1 MRAGFFVPPGD
12 RHPVSGSHFF
22 RFTCFTT
29 EIGISAFSLLAGT
42 FRLPR
47 LIGVFSHGCRCVRP
61 TFLCVTC
68 TASRAFPHQFWRV
81 LLVVFCLFSVVF
93 AWMRTAF
100 MAGGNAVVRS
110 GFDR

>member
-1 MRAGFFVPPGD
+1 MTLGD
-12 RHPVSGSHFF
+12 RHPVTGSHLLW
-22 RFTCFTT
+22 FTCFTT
-29 EIGISAFSLLAGT
+29 EIVVSSFSLLAGT

-61 TFLCVTC
+61 TFLCDTC
-68 TASRAFPHQFWRV
+68 TASRALHHQFWLV
-81 LLVVFCLFSVVF
+81 LLVVFCLFSVVS

-100 MAGGNAVVRS
+100 LAGGNAVVRP